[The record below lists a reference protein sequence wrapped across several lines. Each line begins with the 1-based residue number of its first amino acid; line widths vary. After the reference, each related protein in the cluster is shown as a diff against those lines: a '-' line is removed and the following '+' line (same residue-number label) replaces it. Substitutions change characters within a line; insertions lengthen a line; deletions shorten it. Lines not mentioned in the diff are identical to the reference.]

1 MCTEIYSDCG
11 TNFIGANSKLKACRD
26 VYKNFINKN
35 VYPFLA
41 EKGIR
46 WHFNPPS
53 SPHFGGLWEAGVKS
67 VKYHLKRTI
76 GEQNLTYEEFST
88 VLTQIES
95 CLNSRPLCPLSNDPE
110 DLMVLTPGHF
120 LVGDALYALP
130 EMESKNM
137 RLTDRWRHCQN
148 MVQLFWRQW
157 QNEYLSRLQR
167 RPKWLDRNPNLKIN
181 DIVLIKDDR
190 YPSNRWPLAR
200 IVELHPGLDNVVR
213 VVTLKTHNGMIK
225 RPIVKLCP
233 IPIQDNF

>member
-1 MCTEIYSDCG
+1 M
-11 TNFIGANSKLKACRD
+11 
-26 VYKNFINKN
+26 
-35 VYPFLA
+35 
-41 EKGIR
+41 
-46 WHFNPPS
+46 
-53 SPHFGGLWEAGVKS
+53 
-67 VKYHLKRTI
+67 
-76 GEQNLTYEEFST
+76 
-88 VLTQIES
+88 LTQIES

-167 RPKWLDRNPNLKIN
+167 RPKWLDRNPNLKVN